1 MFTDE
6 LIDEMEADMFAWED
20 INSTLEND
28 TLIPEGWMGASVA

>member
-6 LIDEMEADMFAWED
+6 LIDEMAEYFFAWED

-28 TLIPEGWMGASVA
+28 NLIPESWMK